1 METLTRAEKIA
12 VIGAGSVGST
22 VAYTL
27 LLENLASEI
36 ILIDINEARE
46 EGEVMD
52 MHDALPFVE
61 TSNIKRGDLADAGN
75 ADIIIITAGL
85 PQKSGETRLDL
96 AKKNEDILR
105 SIANQIPA
113 IKKSAIV
120 ILVTNPV
127 DIMTYVAQEIFDLPI
142 TQVFGTGTGLDT
154 ARLKSE
160 LSETLHADV
169 SDIEGYVLGEHGDSG
184 FIAWSTVKV
193 GGSDI
198 RNIVTDPAIFA
209 KIENVVKQE
218 AYNIISKK
226 GATFY
231 GIATV
236 VTDLVQ
242 TILRDEKKIIPVSTR
257 VNNWN
262 GISDVCMGV
271 PAVIYRSGIKELTNI
286 ELEPSEIDK
295 LQKSA
300 AILKKYIPSETE

>member
-1 METLTRAEKIA
+1 MENTKIA

-27 LLENLASEI
+27 LIKNLASEI
-36 ILIDINEARE
+36 ILIDVNEVRE

-61 TSNIKRGDLADAGN
+61 TVDIKRGDPPDAAT
-75 ADIIIITAGL
+75 ADIIIVTAGL
-85 PQKSGETRLDL
+85 AQKPGETRLDL
-96 AKKNEDILR
+96 VKKNSDILR
-105 SIANQIPA
+105 SIASQVPTL
-113 IKKSAIV
+113 KESAII

-127 DIMTYVAQEIFDLPI
+127 DIITSVAQRIFALPKGQI
-142 TQVFGTGTGLDT
+142 FGTGTGLDT
-154 ARLKSE
+154 ARLYSE
-160 LSETLHADV
+160 LSELLKVDI
-169 SDIEGYVLGEHGDSG
+169 SSIEGYVLGEHGDSG

-198 RNIVTDPAIFA
+198 KNLITDPATFE
-209 KIENVVKQE
+209 KIENDVKQE

-236 VTDLVQ
+236 VADIVQ
-242 TILRDEKKIIPVSTR
+242 TIVNDENKVMPVSTR
-257 VNNWN
+257 VDDWN
-262 GISDVCMGV
+262 GVSGVCLGV
-271 PAVIYRSGIKELTNI
+271 PAVINRSGVKEISTL
-286 ELEPSEIDK
+286 ELEPSELEK

-300 AILKKYIPSETE
+300 DILKSYISQ

>member
-1 METLTRAEKIA
+1 MNTHAEKIA

-27 LLENLASEI
+27 LLKNLASEI
-36 ILIDINEARE
+36 VLIDVNETRE

-61 TSNIKRGDLADAGN
+61 TGEIKRGDFKDASD

-96 AKKNEDILR
+96 TKKNKDIVQ
-105 SIANQIPA
+105 SIFAQITQ
-113 IKKSAIV
+113 IKESAI
-120 ILVTNPV
+120 IIMVTNPV
-127 DIMTYVAQEIFDLPI
+127 DVMTFLAQEVSGLAKN
-142 TQVFGTGTGLDT
+142 QVLGTGTGLDT

-160 LSETLHADV
+160 LSEMLNVNASDV
-169 SDIEGYVLGEHGDSG
+169 EGFVLGEHGDSG

-198 RNIVTDPAIFA
+198 KKVVTDPAIFE
-209 KIENVVKQE
+209 KIENDVKQE

-231 GIATV
+231 GIASV
-236 VTDLVQ
+236 VADLVQ
-242 TILRDEKKIIPVSTR
+242 TILLDENKIIAVSTL
-257 VNNWN
+257 VDNWN
-262 GISDVCMGV
+262 GVNDICMGV
-271 PAVIYRSGIKELTNI
+271 PSVINRSGVKELWNI
-286 ELEPSEIDK
+286 ELEPSEIEK

-300 AILKKYIPSETE
+300 EILKGYLS